1 MFIWW
6 GGRQRSESAPLYPC
20 PLRFFAARCDVIPNN
35 LPKFVILIRL
45 GNFRLDLVGRMQIVI
60 AASLIA
66 MLLGFRLLVL

>member
-1 MFIWW
+1 
-6 GGRQRSESAPLYPC
+6 
-20 PLRFFAARCDVIPNN
+20 VIPNN

-45 GNFRLDLVGRMQIVI
+45 GNFRLDLVGRMQIAI